1 MGPTFAKRD
10 NFDRLETD
18 HRKMTAQVAALT
30 AVVGGVTSL
39 GVVNF
44 DRLEDCVTFAL
55 KQVRP
60 SARPLFLARASELLG
75 DLEKL
80 QVALAVE
87 KRKARGF
94 KLKRK

>member
-1 MGPTFAKRD
+1 MIDLTNK
-10 NFDRLETD
+10 
-18 HRKMTAQVAALT
+18 TAFITGASRRIGRA
-30 AVVGGVTSL
+30 
-39 GVVNF
+39 
-44 DRLEDCVTFAL
+44 
-55 KQVRP
+55 
-60 SARPLFLARASELLG
+60 LFLARASELLE

>member
-1 MGPTFAKRD
+1 MEPTFVERAD
-10 NFDRLETD
+10 FEHLERH
-18 HRKMTAQVAALT
+18 HRELTTQVAALT
-30 AVVGGVTSL
+30 AVVGAITSV

-60 SARPLFLARASELLG
+60 SVRPLFLARASELME
-75 DLEKL
+75 DLEKM
-80 QVALAVE
+80 QAALAVE

-94 KLKRK
+94 KPG